1 MKRSSD
7 NIESFT
13 VAELRNLLEQ
23 KQINTDGL
31 KKKELVELMRQ
42 HQSQAE
48 SSASRN
54 EGDTGSKR
62 QRTSSPSPELT
73 CNIQELSG
81 DSINGE
87 IGQFGLDNGQADRV
101 ETSSPRTDTL
111 NIVERDEFDPGMP
124 TEDDLLRLGFKKTIT
139 KPHLFYKPLQQHIV
153 E

>member
-7 NIESFT
+7 KFESLT
-13 VAELRNLLEQ
+13 VAELRNQLEQ

-42 HQSQAE
+42 HQSYAD
-48 SSASRN
+48 SSTSRN

-62 QRTSSPSPELT
+62 QRTSSPSPESTSLK
-73 CNIQELSG
+73 QEVSG

-87 IGQFGLDNGQADRV
+87 VQRSGPDNGQAERV
-101 ETSSPRTDTL
+101 ETPSPRTDTL
-111 NIVERDEFDPGMP
+111 NVVEGDEYDSGMP
-124 TEDDLLRLGFKKTIT
+124 TEDDLIRLGFKKTIT
-139 KPHLFYKPLQQHIV
+139 QPHLFYKPLQQHTT

>member
-7 NIESFT
+7 KFESLT
-13 VAELRNLLEQ
+13 VAELRNQLEQ

-48 SSASRN
+48 SSTSRD
-54 EGDTGSKR
+54 EGVNGSKR
-62 QRTSSPSPELT
+62 QRTSSPSPEST
-73 CNIQELSG
+73 SAEKEISG
-81 DSINGE
+81 DSISGE
-87 IGQFGLDNGQADRV
+87 VQGSGADNGQAERV
-101 ETSSPRTDTL
+101 ETPSLNANTL
-111 NIVERDEFDPGMP
+111 NIVERDEFDSGMP